1 MNAFG
6 TQVFTLEPGLGT
18 KGRVIDMI
26 QANGNEV
33 NVEKTLEDIEGL
45 LDDLKKS
52 VESKKKSLRKSSK
65 FSEIVS
71 QHPFMSRILARNT
84 IISFAL

>member
-6 TQVFTLEPGLGT
+6 TQIFTLDSGFGN
-18 KGRVIDMI
+18 KGRVIDLI
-26 QANGNEV
+26 QGSGNEL

-65 FSEIVS
+65 FNEIAS
-71 QHPFMSRILARNT
+71 QHPFISKVLARNT